1 VVFVR
6 LDVLTKGLDM
16 NLTKLLAGLLG
27 VAAGCSAT
35 ASPPA
40 ANGVMEFPNVSVVAQ
55 PAPERAGGPPH
66 AGMMAYKDPAT
77 GKLTG
82 PTAQQAAALTAA
94 PKGAATAGTASRP
107 TLTRPPHGGVAMLLD
122 ERHERYAQARKDA
135 AGKITETCEP
145 DSKLGDR
152 HEK

>member
-1 VVFVR
+1 
-6 LDVLTKGLDM
+6 M

-27 VAAGCSAT
+27 MAASCSAS
-35 ASPPA
+35 ASPSA

-55 PAPERAGGPPH
+55 PTPDGRAAAPPR

-82 PTAQQAAALTAA
+82 PTAQQAAALTVTRKGTGIAA
-94 PKGAATAGTASRP
+94 RP
-107 TLTRPPHGGVAMLLD
+107 TLTRPPHGGVAMMLE
-122 ERHERYAQARKDA
+122 ERHERYAMARKDG
-135 AGKITETCEP
+135 AGKVTGTCEP
-145 DSKLGDR
+145 DSKLGEH

>member
-1 VVFVR
+1 
-6 LDVLTKGLDM
+6 M

-55 PAPERAGGPPH
+55 PAPERERAPAPR
-66 AGMMAYKDPAT
+66 AGMMGYKDPAT

-82 PTAQQAAALTAA
+82 PTARQAAALAA
-94 PKGAATAGTASRP
+94 PPKGAATAGAAP
-107 TLTRPPHGGVAMLLD
+107 KPALTRPPHGGVALML
-122 ERHERYAQARKDA
+122 EQRHERYALARKDA
-135 AGKITETCEP
+135 AGKVTETCEA
-145 DSKLGDR
+145 DGKLGEH

>member
-1 VVFVR
+1 
-6 LDVLTKGLDM
+6 M

-27 VAAGCSAT
+27 VAASCSAT

-55 PAPERAGGPPH
+55 PTPDGRTAAPPR

-82 PTAQQAAALTAA
+82 PTAQQAAALTAQ
-94 PKGAATAGTASRP
+94 PTGAATTGPASKP
-107 TLTRPPHGGVAMLLD
+107 TLTRPPHGGVAVMLE
-122 ERHERYAQARKDA
+122 ERHERYALARKDA
-135 AGKITETCEP
+135 AGKVTETCEP
-145 DSKLGDR
+145 DSKLGEH

>member
-1 VVFVR
+1 
-6 LDVLTKGLDM
+6 M

-35 ASPPA
+35 ASPSA

-55 PAPERAGGPPH
+55 PTPERARAAPPPR
-66 AGMMAYKDPAT
+66 AGMMGYKDPAT

-82 PTAQQAAALTAA
+82 PTARQAAALTA
-94 PKGAATAGTASRP
+94 PPPGAATTGAASKP
-107 TLTRPPHGGVAMLLD
+107 APTRPPHGGVAVMLE
-122 ERHERYAQARKDA
+122 ERHERYALARKDA
-135 AGKITETCEP
+135 AGKVTETCEP
-145 DSKLGDR
+145 DSKLGEH